1 MNFAIIG
8 ASGNVGRKI
17 IEILEKSKIS
27 FNDLY
32 LVASKKSTGK
42 KIKFRE
48 KEIEIENLDN
58 YDFSKA
64 QITIFAAGS
73 NIAKEWAPKAA
84 EKTIVIDNSSFFR
97 MKENIPLVV
106 PEVNPEA
113 LGKHEN
119 IIANPNC
126 STMQMVLVLK
136 PLHDEYKIKRVIVS
150 TYQAVSGAGKE
161 AMDEL
166 FAQTKN
172 FLDKKDIVSKNFTKQ
187 IAFNLIPHIEV
198 FDIDSYT
205 KEGLKTPKKTKK
217 SLDEKNFVSKNFTKQ
232 IAFNLIPHIDVF
244 DKDGYTKEELKMT
257 NETKKI
263 LDEKIEVT
271 ATCVR
276 VPVRTGHSESINIE
290 FEKSYDLENIVK
302 ILENAPGC
310 KVFDD
315 RKDGGYITP
324 LEAENN
330 YTTFIS
336 RIRKDNTNPKA
347 INIWVVS
354 DNLLKGAA
362 LNTVQIAEHLMKK
375 L

>member
-8 ASGNVGRKI
+8 ASGNVGRKT
-17 IEILEKSKIS
+17 IEILEKSQIS
-27 FNDLY
+27 FKELF
-32 LVASKKSTGK
+32 LVASENSAGK
-42 KIKFRE
+42 KVKFRE
-48 KEIEIENLDN
+48 KEIVIENLEN

-73 NIAKEWAPKAA
+73 EVAKEWAPKASK
-84 EKTIVIDNSSFFR
+84 KTIVIDNSSFFR
-97 MKENIPLVV
+97 MQKNIPLVI
-106 PEVNPEA
+106 PEVNPDA
-113 LGKHEN
+113 LDKHEN

-136 PLHDEYKIKRVIVS
+136 PLHDEYKIKRVVVS
-150 TYQAVSGAGKE
+150 TYQAVSGAGKA

-166 FAQTKN
+166 FDQTKN
-172 FLDKKDIVSKNFTKQ
+172 FLDKKNIVSKNFTKQ
-187 IAFNLIPHIEV
+187 IAFNLIPHI
-198 FDIDSYT
+198 DT
-205 KEGLKTPKKTKK
+205 
-217 SLDEKNFVSKNFTKQ
+217 
-232 IAFNLIPHIDVF
+232 F
-244 DKDGYTKEELKMT
+244 DKDGYTKEELKMV

-290 FEKSYDLENIVK
+290 FEKSYDLENIIK
-302 ILENAPGC
+302 ILDNAPGC
-310 KVFDD
+310 KVIDD

-324 LEAENN
+324 LEAEND
-330 YTTFIS
+330 YTTYIS
-336 RIRKDNTNPKA
+336 RIRKDNTNTKA

-362 LNTVQIAEHLMKK
+362 LNTVQIAECLVKK